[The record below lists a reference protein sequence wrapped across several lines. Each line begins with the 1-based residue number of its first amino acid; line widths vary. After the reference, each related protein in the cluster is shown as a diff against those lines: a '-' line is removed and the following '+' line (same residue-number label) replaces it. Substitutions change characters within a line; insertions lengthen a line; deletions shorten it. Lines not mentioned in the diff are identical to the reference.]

1 MYVPEHMYYY
11 TPEISRYSYTIHY
24 VPRSYIYGKRKTRK
38 AIAIKIKTEN
48 LQDANLKKNRC
59 FLRNIPTK

>member
-1 MYVPEHMYYY
+1 MYTNY
-11 TPEISRYSYTIHY
+11 SRYIHAFIR
-24 VPRSYIYGKRKTRK
+24 RSYIYGKRKTRK